1 MIGKMH
7 GRLLVEF
14 SIVWRNF
21 LLKLIILS
29 SSSDYY
35 GNMLF
40 CFNITM
46 EGIFDC
52 VITDGIF
59 IARHHCIVFSSC
71 MVLVK
76 SLKKVERK

>member
-1 MIGKMH
+1 MH
-7 GRLLVEF
+7 GRLLVEL

-40 CFNITM
+40 YFNIKM

-52 VITDGIF
+52 VIADGIF
-59 IARHHCIVFSSC
+59 IARHHCIIFSSC

-76 SLKKVERK
+76 SMNKDERR